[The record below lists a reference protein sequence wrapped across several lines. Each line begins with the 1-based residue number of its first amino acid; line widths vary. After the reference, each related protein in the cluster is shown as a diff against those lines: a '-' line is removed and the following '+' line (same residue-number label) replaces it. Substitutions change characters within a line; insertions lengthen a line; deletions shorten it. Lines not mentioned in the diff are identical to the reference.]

1 MHTKIIE
8 REKFLVLSTAED
20 NFEAE
25 MVLLASIQDDLFW
38 WRNVFFDLSQH
49 NVTRSGQFA
58 PEIFTDA
65 SLTGSGAVCDD
76 SRTHGFW
83 STNNKEYHINF
94 LELLAIFYALKCFAS
109 HLKSCDILLRV
120 DNCTFLCQLYGLNQI
135 PSFI

>member
-1 MHTKIIE
+1 MIC
-8 REKFLVLSTAED
+8 FGGGMSSSTCLNTMLLD
-20 NFEAE
+20 
-25 MVLLASIQDDLFW
+25 LASL
-38 WRNVFFDLSQH
+38 LSK
-49 NVTRSGQFA
+49 SPGGA
-58 PEIFTDA
+58 DA